1 MSSTAA
7 RKRCLA
13 AIVADLTPLMKTK
26 AGWCL
31 QEGMNHVIKAN
42 GGALAPVIQ
51 KEGVPLV
58 YQTQKKNPCD
68 DGILEWKEPRNCFQ
82 SLCRIIAGQQWTN
95 GENGW
100 TQQKSSTQTCT
111 HKNRV
116 ITCITFGCSLRS
128 CYTWPLSCIRVSCCQ
143 MEPWNWKAV
152 WRGHEITNI

>member
-1 MSSTAA
+1 MNMSSTAA

-68 DGILEWKEPRNCFQ
+68 DGIQNGKNLG
-82 SLCRIIAGQQWTN
+82 IAFSRFVG
-95 GENGW
+95 
-100 TQQKSSTQTCT
+100 
-111 HKNRV
+111 
-116 ITCITFGCSLRS
+116 SLRANNERMVK
-128 CYTWPLSCIRVSCCQ
+128 TVER
-143 MEPWNWKAV
+143 N
-152 WRGHEITNI
+152 RNR